1 MMKRFCVVL
10 ISLMLLLLLPVFAV
24 DSQSEDEELK
34 GESIGTLHMSSNVPK
49 DAGVDVPAGATLV
62 GNLLIEYSYDGN
74 EWEYVSDADVEIDN
88 LGQVSD
94 AIYLQA
100 SYYGN
105 EPVEYNCD
113 VSFSTGGWNRRDGRS
128 LLSQSRSIG
137 DSLDIDNSNSAL
149 PISFQNL
156 VVSFDAAEARAGG
169 AEGIIV
175 IPGET
180 DSSFSII
187 VPVQNPINGK
197 LVASLQAA
205 WPQRELPSGDYAA
218 DIQIAVT
225 AN

>member
-1 MMKRFCVVL
+1 MMKKYFVVP
-10 ISLMLLLLLPVFAV
+10 ISLLLLLLLPVFGA
-24 DSQSEDEELK
+24 DSQSEDDVD
-34 GESIGTLHMSSNVPK
+34 GEGIGTLHMSSNVPK
-49 DAGVDVPAGATLV
+49 NAGVNVPAGATLV

-94 AIYLQA
+94 SIYLQA

>member
-1 MMKRFCVVL
+1 MMKKYFVVL
-10 ISLMLLLLLPVFAV
+10 ISLLLLLLLPVFGA
-24 DSQSEDEELK
+24 DSQSEDDVE
-34 GESIGTLHMSSNVPK
+34 GEGIGTLHMSSNVPK
-49 DAGVDVPAGATLV
+49 NAGVNVPAGATLV

-113 VSFSTGGWNRRDGRS
+113 VSFSTGGWNRKDGRS

-137 DSLDIDNSNSAL
+137 DSLAIDNSNSAL

-156 VVSFDAAEARAGG
+156 VVSFDAAEARTGE
-169 AEGIIV
+169 AERITV
-175 IPGET
+175 IPGDT
-180 DSSFSII
+180 DSSFSIM

>member
-1 MMKRFCVVL
+1 MKKYFVVP
-10 ISLMLLLLLPVFAV
+10 ISLLLLLLLPVFGA
-24 DSQSEDEELK
+24 DSQSEDDVD
-34 GESIGTLHMSSNVPK
+34 GEGIGTLHMSSNVPK
-49 DAGVDVPAGATLV
+49 NAGVNVPAGATLV

-94 AIYLQA
+94 SIYLQA

>member
-1 MMKRFCVVL
+1 MKKYFVVL
-10 ISLMLLLLLPVFAV
+10 ISLLLLLLLPVFGA
-24 DSQSEDEELK
+24 DSQSEDDVD
-34 GESIGTLHMSSNVPK
+34 GEGIGTLHMSSNVPK
-49 DAGVDVPAGATLV
+49 NAGVNVPAGATLV

-94 AIYLQA
+94 SIYLQA

-137 DSLDIDNSNSAL
+137 DSLAIDNSNSAL

-156 VVSFDAAEARAGG
+156 VVSFDAAEARTGG
-169 AEGIIV
+169 AEGITV
-175 IPGET
+175 IP
-180 DSSFSII
+180 
-187 VPVQNPINGK
+187 
-197 LVASLQAA
+197 
-205 WPQRELPSGDYAA
+205 

>member
-1 MMKRFCVVL
+1 MKKYFVVL
-10 ISLMLLLLLPVFAV
+10 ISLLLLLLLPVFGA
-24 DSQSEDEELK
+24 DSQSEDNVDEE
-34 GESIGTLHMSSNVPK
+34 GIGTLHMSSNVPK
-49 DAGVDVPAGATLV
+49 NAGVNVPAGATLV

-128 LLSQSRSIG
+128 LLTQSRSIG
-137 DSLDIDNSNSAL
+137 DSLAIDNSNSAL

-156 VVSFDAAEARAGG
+156 VVSFDAAEARTGG
-169 AEGIIV
+169 AEGITV